1 MSKRSSICR
10 TAPRLSLAR
19 RPRDASLAWGCGA
32 HATRAWPGGA
42 APARRRSAN
51 LQLVNS
57 SMIDVETPDGV
68 ADCYLTQPEDG
79 AAHPGV
85 LFVIDA
91 IGLRDQIKKMAD
103 RIAGQGYVVLAPNI
117 FYRAGRAPLWP
128 DVNLADPD
136 ARAEFM
142 KIMRPMADALTPEAM
157 ASDGGA
163 YLGKLSEV
171 TDGKVGITG
180 YCMGGRHGWQI
191 AASHPDR
198 VAALGGFHTGG
209 MVTDADDSPHLRAP
223 EVKATVYW
231 GHADNDQGMTPENIA
246 TLDQAMD
253 AAGISYTTERYDGAM
268 HGYTMADQ
276 GAYNEQAA
284 ERHFTA
290 LFDLLGR
297 TVR

>member
-1 MSKRSSICR
+1 
-10 TAPRLSLAR
+10 
-19 RPRDASLAWGCGA
+19 
-32 HATRAWPGGA
+32 
-42 APARRRSAN
+42 
-51 LQLVNS
+51 
-57 SMIDVETPDGV
+57 MIDVETPDGV
-68 ADCYLTQPEDG
+68 ADCYLTRPEDA

-85 LFVIDA
+85 LFIIDA

-103 RIAGQGYVVLAPNI
+103 RIAAQGYVVLAPNI

-142 KIMRPMADALTPEAM
+142 KTMRPMAEVLTPKAM

-163 YLGKLSEV
+163 YLNKLSELA
-171 TDGKVGITG
+171 DGQVGITG

-191 AASHPDR
+191 AAAHPDR

-253 AAGISYTTERYDGAM
+253 AAGISYTTEVYSGAM